1 MIADFL
7 ESDRD
12 HLPDCDDDDPHPDCW
27 CSWDPDDQGDQPL
40 MMNHAAEFERL
51 AGQRIEKVIS
61 WSDTHVRLRLSRGN
75 ELEITAGVQPTQ
87 LVLKFL
93 PGGRMPVPGEKVE
106 VLNPP
111 DALGRSSWREL
122 EVGYVADTATPVW
135 FQALTSDGGN
145 VQLFC
150 YQEGE
155 AWRRPAG
162 VIAPPVPA
170 GATGVIGEPP
180 VALEGEQYVPK
191 MGGGSMG
198 KMLAGTPV
206 AVDGGVAI
214 RFREPK
220 PPGEVSE

>member
-1 MIADFL
+1 
-7 ESDRD
+7 
-12 HLPDCDDDDPHPDCW
+12 
-27 CSWDPDDQGDQPL
+27 

-93 PGGRMPVPGEKVE
+93 PGGRMPVSGEKVIVGAGIDE
-106 VLNPP
+106 
-111 DALGRSSWREL
+111 REL

-155 AWRRPAG
+155 TWRRPAG
-162 VIAPPVPA
+162 VVPA
-170 GATGVIGEPP
+170 DNRSASEL
-180 VALEGEQYVPK
+180 ALAAINTAV
-191 MGGGSMG
+191 
-198 KMLAGTPV
+198 PV
-206 AVDGGVAI
+206 AVEGGVAI